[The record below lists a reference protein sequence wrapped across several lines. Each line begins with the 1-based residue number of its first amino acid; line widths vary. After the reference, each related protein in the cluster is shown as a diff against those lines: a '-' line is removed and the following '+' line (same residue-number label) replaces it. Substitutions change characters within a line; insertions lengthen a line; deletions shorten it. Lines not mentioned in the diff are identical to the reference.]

1 MITGILSA
9 TPKGA
14 FFDTV
19 IQDLQA
25 IAGVETGIDSNNE
38 HLDLPQVHAFN
49 CLKDIFTDARFNTSV
64 ERHVSASLE
73 LAVHAVESDRYED
86 LMDRHLRPRI
96 VANLL
101 IAGPFGTAD

>member
-1 MITGILSA
+1 MIAGILSA

-25 IAGVETGIDSNNE
+25 IANVETDIDSKDE

-64 ERHVSASLE
+64 EQHMSASLE
-73 LAVHAVESDRYED
+73 LAVHALESDRYEV
-86 LMDRHLRPRI
+86 LMQT
-96 VANLL
+96 LL
-101 IAGPFGTAD
+101 DF

>member
-19 IQDLQA
+19 IQDLQT
-25 IAGVETGIDSNNE
+25 IAHVETDIDSKDE

-49 CLKDIFTDARFNTSV
+49 CLKDIFTDARFNTAV
-64 ERHVSASLE
+64 EQHMSTSLE
-73 LAVHAVESDRYED
+73 LAVHALESDRYEV
-86 LMDRHLRPRI
+86 LMQIKSEL
-96 VANLL
+96 
-101 IAGPFGTAD
+101 